1 MPVFLFSIDI
11 AKISYFIEN
20 SRKTLLILVKLRS
33 ALFLKPQNSLDIERG
48 GCGFREHC
56 SLNAIMRFI
65 VGQARCAGLESIA
78 WKQCITYAELPTEIL
93 DWLAIF
99 RN

>member
-33 ALFLKPQNSLDIERG
+33 ALLLEG
-48 GCGFREHC
+48 
-56 SLNAIMRFI
+56 AIY
-65 VGQARCAGLESIA
+65 AGHRVR
-78 WKQCITYAELPTEIL
+78 K
-93 DWLAIF
+93 
-99 RN
+99 

>member
-33 ALFLKPQNSLDIERG
+33 ALLSETAKFVGHRARWVRVSGTLQFEYNYAFLSTGKHAVR
-48 GCGFREHC
+48 
-56 SLNAIMRFI
+56 A
-65 VGQARCAGLESIA
+65 
-78 WKQCITYAELPTEIL
+78 
-93 DWLAIF
+93 
-99 RN
+99 

>member
-33 ALFLKPQNSLDIERG
+33 ALFWKAQYMLGIERA
-48 GCGFREHC
+48 
-56 SLNAIMRFI
+56 SD
-65 VGQARCAGLESIA
+65 GLGR
-78 WKQCITYAELPTEIL
+78 ITV
-93 DWLAIF
+93 
-99 RN
+99 

>member
-11 AKISYFIEN
+11 AKISFFIEN

-33 ALFLKPQNSLDIERG
+33 ALFLKRQNSLDIERG

-65 VGQARCAGLESIA
+65 VGQARCAGLERIA
-78 WKQCITYAELPTEIL
+78 GSNELNTLNHLTGIW
-93 DWLAIF
+93 DWLDF
-99 RN
+99 KN

>member
-33 ALFLKPQNSLDIERG
+33 ALLLEGAIYAGHRARWVRVSGTLQFEYNYAFLSTGKHAVR
-48 GCGFREHC
+48 
-56 SLNAIMRFI
+56 A
-65 VGQARCAGLESIA
+65 
-78 WKQCITYAELPTEIL
+78 
-93 DWLAIF
+93 
-99 RN
+99 